1 MSVPP
6 NDVTAPPP
14 APAGTPSADEK
25 QWAMF
30 AHLSSIIG
38 AIVTG
43 ALGGGWGCFIG
54 PLIIWLVKKD
64 TMPFVNDQ
72 GKEALNFNITVAIV
86 FLALLILSIM
96 TFGIGLIIAVPL
108 WIIVGIAWLVFT
120 IIAAI
125 KASEGVAYRYPVCLR
140 LIK

>member
-6 NDVTAPPP
+6 NDVVTPPP
-14 APAGTPSADEK
+14 SDAAGTPSAEEK

-30 AHLSSIIG
+30 AHLS
-38 AIVTG
+38 AL
-43 ALGGGWGCFIG
+43 LGGILTGHMFGWGCFLG

-72 GKEALNFNITVAIV
+72 GKEALNFNITLAIIGM
-86 FLALLILSIM
+86 ALLVLTIITLGVGLLI
-96 TFGIGLIIAVPL
+96 TIPAGLIAGV
-108 WIIVGIAWLVFT
+108 AWLVFT

-125 KASEGVAYRYPVCLR
+125 KASEGVAYRYPFAIR
-140 LIK
+140 LVK